1 MNNLLEDSL
10 IGCKIKIIYQGEKRG
25 ADPTKKPFKMF
36 DVEAFIAPSHP
47 KYQEYMEAANE
58 TEEPKS
64 PGKAELADAD
74 DREAQNTIEN
84 YQDIYK
90 SNNHGNEPKPQDIIN
105 MAESDPDLTDVELSR
120 IKVQLAHNIKKVA
133 AA

>member
-1 MNNLLEDSL
+1 MKLKLH
-10 IGCKIKIIYQGEKRG
+10 IKGTKPT
-25 ADPTKKPFKMF
+25 ADPKKRPFKIY
-36 DVEAFIAPSHP
+36 DIEVFIAPSHP
-47 KYQEYMEAANE
+47 KFKEYTEYENE
-58 TEEPKS
+58 EEEPKS
-64 PGKAELADAD
+64 AGKAGLADAD

>member
-1 MNNLLEDSL
+1 LKVKLE
-10 IGCKIKIIYQGEKRG
+10 KYQGEKSG
-25 ADPTKKPFKMF
+25 ADPKKKPFKMF

-47 KYQEYMEAANE
+47 KYQEYMEAANDN
-58 TEEPKS
+58 EEPKS
-64 PGKAELADAD
+64 PGKAELADTD

-84 YQDIYK
+84 YEDIYK

-105 MAESDPDLTDVELSR
+105 MADSDPDLSDVELSR
-120 IKVQLAHNIKKVA
+120 IKVQLAYNIKKVA